1 MVPVPGGSSVPVG
14 SASSWAGGVEGG
26 GVVAE
31 AGGGGGDVDDLARA
45 GAEVGG
51 EEGAGKGDAGAQ
63 EHIGV
68 GPLRVVWDCGWAS
81 SRFTAGLF
89 PTWSPV
95 PHTFQVGELPGTNG
109 QTTFRKVVPGTTG
122 TIDFIADFLVPG
134 NRLKIGSLNQASANR
149 APRRIGGDD
158 GSDEVYS

>member
-1 MVPVPGGSSVPVG
+1 VVPVPGGSSVPVG

-68 GPLRVVWDCGWAS
+68 GPLRVVVGLRVGFVEVHGWVVS
-81 SRFTAGLF
+81 HR
-89 PTWSPV
+89 SPV

-122 TIDFIADFLVPG
+122 TIDFIAEIWFLEIGCKLVP
-134 NRLKIGSLNQASANR
+134 
-149 APRRIGGDD
+149 
-158 GSDEVYS
+158 